1 MELTYAHEMVVVA
14 QWVVAVVAIA
24 LGLLW
29 VPGLMLLWAC
39 PVIAVLG
46 DRSAFGA
53 PIHAPARFLLG
64 PISMLCW
71 LSGAVGLLSLIR

>member
-1 MELTYAHEMVVVA
+1 MVVA
-14 QWVVAVVAIA
+14 QWIVAVVAIA
-24 LGLLW
+24 LSPLW

-39 PVIAVLG
+39 PVIAVVG

-53 PIHAPARFLLG
+53 PIYAPVRFLLG
-64 PISMLCW
+64 PISMVCW